1 MIRMENDGNSLS
13 GGNVTGQG
21 NPRSSVS
28 LLDNK
33 TSSISWTN
41 DVRVRAVSSVLEEI
55 FTWSTISQWF
65 YFLLFEPNLKLA
77 APPNLIKIQPR
88 VKNSS
93 SFQRHVSRA
102 TKLSLSL
109 SLQYHPTWNIRRIEH
124 GINLDSTIL
133 RALACVYD
141 RFTCPHGRCTGG
153 RVCVRITLWL
163 FECVNRSVSA
173 EDAREGSASRGNDWS
188 FLLFANC
195 TGKGRRSPVQDIRH
209 LIWFLDYAAAWAER
223 NTLVLDL
230 PLCSLFPPFPPSR
243 PFFILFSPLKIIPC
257 CVTLLWVARRI

>member
-1 MIRMENDGNSLS
+1 MQRNS
-13 GGNVTGQG
+13 
-21 NPRSSVS
+21 
-28 LLDNK
+28 
-33 TSSISWTN
+33 
-41 DVRVRAVSSVLEEI
+41 
-55 FTWSTISQWF
+55 
-65 YFLLFEPNLKLA
+65 
-77 APPNLIKIQPR
+77 
-88 VKNSS
+88 
-93 SFQRHVSRA
+93 
-102 TKLSLSL
+102 LSLSL
-109 SLQYHPTWNIRRIEH
+109 SPISSNQWNIRRIEH
-124 GINLDSTIL
+124 AINLDSTIL

-153 RVCVRITLWL
+153 RVCARITLWL

-230 PLCSLFPPFPPSR
+230 PLCSPRSLFPPSSVFHP
-243 PFFILFSPLKIIPC
+243 LFTAKNN
-257 CVTLLWVARRI
+257 TLLRYPFMSGETDLMYRFRR